1 MSQWIHNFLE
11 VVYHLMQIRVTQK
24 NTRSLMVNHL
34 KRQNLPINLVWQ
46 DRGLET
52 VAIAMNFKIL
62 KITLVLVKMIL
73 KIYLKVSFLTKVK
86 QLGPKKTLPL
96 ILVKI
101 YNYFRNYI
109 QKWLYKVRFANMSS
123 RKYNKY

>member
-73 KIYLKVSFLTKVK
+73 KIYLKASFLTKVK